1 MDLMFLASFRLNGG
15 AMKRYSTSHK
25 LLLAV
30 WLVFCGCL
38 VGGLMY
44 FGGLYF
50 AHRSEPILA
59 ILLGVATI
67 PFVWMLSTGWHQADT
82 FKKALNMYVKEHEKR
97 EV

>member
-1 MDLMFLASFRLNGG
+1 
-15 AMKRYSTSHK
+15 MKRNDTSHK
-25 LLLAV
+25 LLLAG
-30 WLVFCGCL
+30 WLIFCGCL

-44 FGGLYF
+44 LGGLYF

-67 PFVWMLSTGWHQADT
+67 PFVWMLSSGWQEADM
-82 FKKALNMYVKEHEKR
+82 FKKALSMYVKEREKR